1 MEGKG
6 YIIKDEA
13 MSMAGKIESSR
24 PKSYSIIAMNL
35 ETVEDVEK
43 VIRQCESIKE
53 QMTGGTNHKELNQPI
68 LIAGFVDAK
77 SLCIE

>member
-1 MEGKG
+1 MEGNG

-13 MSMAGKIESSR
+13 LSKKGKIEFHR

-35 ETVEDVEK
+35 ETTEDVDK

-53 QMTGGTNHKELNQPI
+53 QMTGGFYKIKMSPDGYLVCE
-68 LIAGFVDAK
+68 
-77 SLCIE
+77 